1 MRDLIVTAS
10 APDEGFSIAAA
21 VTTELVRETQRRHA
35 LSPTA
40 SAATGR
46 LITGAAL
53 LGAGLKETLRVSLQ
67 IEGTGPLQRIAAEAW
82 LTAGDRVGGRAYVK
96 SPYAEVPLNAAGKFD
111 VARAVG
117 SGTLHVTKAYEE
129 GQPYSGVVP
138 LQSGEIAEDL
148 AFYLLKSEQIPSV
161 VALGVL
167 ADPSGVVAAGGL
179 IVQKLPDA
187 DDRAIAELE
196 RRAKQLPPVTKLIA
210 EGADAQALVETFSA
224 GATLRPAR
232 NFEVGFACRCTRE
245 KVETALAGLGADEL
259 QKMARERPE
268 TEATCEFCKTVY
280 VFSSDQLEGLTALM
294 KKA

>member
-82 LTAGDRVGGRAYVK
+82 LTAGNRVGGRAYVK

>member
-10 APDEGFSIAAA
+10 APGEGFAIAAA

-40 SAATGR
+40 TAAAGR

-53 LGAGLKETLRVSLQ
+53 LGAGLKDTLRVSLQ
-67 IEGTGPLQRIAAEAW
+67 VAGSGPLQRIAAEAW
-82 LTAGDRVGGRAYVK
+82 LTDGERVGARAYVK
-96 SPYAEVPLNAAGKFD
+96 SPQAEVPLNDAGKFD
-111 VARAVG
+111 VSRAVG

-167 ADPSGVVAAGGL
+167 ADPNGVVAAGGL
-179 IVQKLPDA
+179 IAQLLPDA
-187 DDRAIAELE
+187 DDRAIASLE
-196 RRAKQLPPVTKLIA
+196 ARAKHLPPITKLIA
-210 EGADAQALVETFSA
+210 QGADAPAILEAFAS
-224 GATLRPAR
+224 GAELRSSR
-232 NFEVGFACRCTRE
+232 NSNVGFACRCTRE

-259 QKMARERPE
+259 QKMARERPL
-268 TEATCEFCKTVY
+268 TEATCEFCKSVY
-280 VFSSDQLEGLTALM
+280 VFSSAQLEDLMTLM